1 MEQVI
6 DSIVGE
12 FEDLKRQALENSKVV
27 RTSLA
32 SLDRKLDI
40 SEVVHIFDAPVK
52 LPDLFP
58 EKVRSSVS
66 YSKITKLID
75 IAVTREA
82 IGNYGVILPLVVAYS
97 PISRRLW
104 VLDGGTRMEALDAS
118 KVVDWKILYINQNQ
132 FFDPES
138 SKMAMAVAISIAI
151 STLVGKSTRTVACA
165 LFNKFKPFFASL
177 GLTQRDVMGSIVCAE
192 PIEGKSTSELRDIV
206 GKAILLLDSDS
217 VLPEDVKV
225 AGKAL
230 LMKLNDILNL
240 RARVAKPKTEEEKE
254 ERKGLGKLIL
264 SLKTKLGV
272 YIREEGGEPDVV
284 LKRTVV
290 SLAGDLLCYGYEP
303 PSNDLKDT
311 LEKLLRVGG
320 VVIDYKRQKVS
331 CKAKLR
337 RSLLKLGLSE
347 SLTNEVLE
355 VLEKTKAWTGK
366 RPPVVAASV
375 LDFIRSITTVPIR
388 QTELATMFAVTEVA
402 IRQRKRDITEVLQ
415 PLTEKIRAELEKQQQ
430 RTNEQAN
437 RASNINNEQ
446 IHAEA

>member
-1 MEQVI
+1 MGQVT
-6 DSIVGE
+6 DSTIGE
-12 FEDLKRQALENSKVV
+12 FNELKRLALENSRVV

-32 SLDRKLDI
+32 SLARKLDI

-58 EKVRSSVS
+58 ENVRNSVS
-66 YSKITKLID
+66 YSKITRLID
-75 IAVTREA
+75 IAITREA
-82 IGNYGVILPLVVAYS
+82 IGNYGVILPLVVAIS

-104 VLDGGTRMEALDAS
+104 ILDGGTKMETLDAS
-118 KVVDWKILYINQNQ
+118 KIVDWKILYVSQNW

-138 SKMAMAVAISIAI
+138 SKIAMAVAISI
-151 STLVGKSTRTVACA
+151 TLNTLAEKNTERLACV
-165 LFNKFKPFFASL
+165 LFNKFKPFFAEL
-177 GLTQRDVMGSIVCAE
+177 GLTQRDVLGSVVCTE
-192 PIEGKSTSELRDIV
+192 TVEGKSTAELRELV
-206 GKAILLLDSDS
+206 GNAVLLLDSDP

-230 LMKLNDILNL
+230 LLKLRDILNL
-240 RARVAKPKTEEEKE
+240 RARTPERET
-254 ERKGLGKLIL
+254 RKGLGKLIL
-264 SLKTKLGV
+264 SLRTKLGV
-272 YIREEGGEPDVV
+272 YVREEGDEPDAV
-284 LKRTVV
+284 LKGTVV

-320 VVIDYKRQKVS
+320 VVVDYKRQKVS

-337 RSLLKLGLSE
+337 KSLLKLGLSE

-355 VLEKTKAWTGK
+355 VLENTKAWTGK

-375 LDFIRSITTVPIR
+375 LDYIRSITAIPI
-388 QTELATMFAVTEVA
+388 QQSELADMFAVTEVA

-415 PLTEKIRAELEKQQQ
+415 PLAEKIRAEIEKQ
-430 RTNEQAN
+430 
-437 RASNINNEQ
+437 
-446 IHAEA
+446 

>member
-1 MEQVI
+1 MEQVAN
-6 DSIVGE
+6 SVVGE
-12 FEDLKRQALENSKVV
+12 FEELKRQALENSKVV

-58 EKVRSSVS
+58 EKVRELVS

-118 KVVDWKILYINQNQ
+118 KVVDWKILYIDQNQ

-165 LFNKFKPFFASL
+165 LFNKFKPFFTGL
-177 GLTQRDVMGSIVCAE
+177 GLTQRDVLGSIVCTE
-192 PIEGKSTSELRDIV
+192 PVEGKSTAELRELV
-206 GKAILLLDSDS
+206 GNAVLLLDSDP
-217 VLPEDVKV
+217 VLPEDVKL

-230 LMKLNDILNL
+230 LLKLRDILNL
-240 RARVAKPKTEEEKE
+240 RARTPERET
-254 ERKGLGKLIL
+254 RKGLGKLIL

-272 YIREEGGEPDVV
+272 YVREEGGEPAVV

-320 VVIDYKRQKVS
+320 VIIDYKRQKAS

-347 SLTNEVLE
+347 PLTNEILE
-355 VLEKTKAWTGK
+355 TLENTKAWTSK

-375 LDFIRSITTVPIR
+375 LDYIRTTTAVPIR
-388 QTELATMFAVTEVA
+388 QTELASMFAVTEVA
-402 IRQRKRDITEVLQ
+402 IRQRKRDIAAVLQ

-437 RASNINNEQ
+437 QVSSSDNEQ
-446 IHAEA
+446 AYIET

>member
-1 MEQVI
+1 MEQVV
-6 DSIVGE
+6 DSVVGE

-32 SLDRKLDI
+32 SLDRKFDI

-118 KVVDWKILYINQNQ
+118 KVVDWKILYIDQNQ

-165 LFNKFKPFFASL
+165 LFNKFKPFFVSL
-177 GLTQRDVMGSIVCAE
+177 GLTQRDVLGSIVCTE
-192 PIEGKSTSELRDIV
+192 PVEGKSTAELRELV
-206 GKAILLLDSDS
+206 GNAVLLLDSDPT
-217 VLPEDVKV
+217 LPEDVKL

-230 LMKLNDILNL
+230 LLKLRDILNL
-240 RARVAKPKTEEEKE
+240 RARTQERET
-254 ERKGLGKLIL
+254 RKGLGKLIL
-264 SLKTKLGV
+264 SLRTKLGV
-272 YIREEGGEPDVV
+272 YVREEGGEPAVV

-320 VVIDYKRQKVS
+320 VVIDYKRQKAS

-347 SLTNEVLE
+347 SLTNEILE
-355 VLEKTKAWTGK
+355 ALENTKAWTGK

-388 QTELATMFAVTEVA
+388 QTELASMFAVTEVA

-437 RASNINNEQ
+437 QELSNNNEQ
-446 IHAEA
+446 AYTEA

>member
-1 MEQVI
+1 MEQVV
-6 DSIVGE
+6 DSVVGE
-12 FEDLKRQALENSKVV
+12 FEELKRQALENSKVV
-27 RTSLA
+27 RTSLT
-32 SLDRKLDI
+32 SLDRKFDI

-58 EKVRSSVS
+58 EKVRESVS

-118 KVVDWKILYINQNQ
+118 KVVDWKILYLSQNQ

-337 RSLLKLGLSE
+337 KSLLKLGLGE
-347 SLTNEVLE
+347 SLTNEILE
-355 VLEKTKAWTGK
+355 ALENTKAWTGK

-375 LDFIRSITTVPIR
+375 LDFIRSVTTVPIR
-388 QTELATMFAVTEVA
+388 QTELASMFAVTEVA

-415 PLTEKIRAELEKQQQ
+415 PLTEKIRAELQQ

-437 RASNINNEQ
+437 QTLNVNNEQ
-446 IHAEA
+446 IHTEA

>member
-1 MEQVI
+1 MEQVV
-6 DSIVGE
+6 DSVVGE

-32 SLDRKLDI
+32 SLDRKFDI

-118 KVVDWKILYINQNQ
+118 KIVDWKILYIDQNQ

-165 LFNKFKPFFASL
+165 LFNKFKPFFVSL
-177 GLTQRDVMGSIVCAE
+177 GLTQRDVLGSIVCTE
-192 PIEGKSTSELRDIV
+192 PVEGKSTAELRELV
-206 GKAILLLDSDS
+206 GNAVLLLDSDPT
-217 VLPEDVKV
+217 LPEDVKL

-230 LMKLNDILNL
+230 LLKLRDILNL
-240 RARVAKPKTEEEKE
+240 RARTQERET
-254 ERKGLGKLIL
+254 RKGLGKLIL
-264 SLKTKLGV
+264 SLRTKLGV
-272 YIREEGGEPDVV
+272 YVREEGGEPAVV

-320 VVIDYKRQKVS
+320 VVIDYKRQKAS

-347 SLTNEVLE
+347 SLTNEILE
-355 VLEKTKAWTGK
+355 ALENTKAWAGK

-388 QTELATMFAVTEVA
+388 QTELASMFAVTEVA

-437 RASNINNEQ
+437 QELSNNNEQ
-446 IHAEA
+446 AYTEA